1 LAGTNRERPNGIVVT
16 LTGRSL
22 ARDKATQATASDTS
36 SQRQC
41 LAGPSRSANAL
52 SAQINLLIAGREAV
66 TGKICLVP
74 SGVRSEKRRPSLNH
88 PRLWATFLFAEAS
101 DTTLITGAP
110 GIPAIPCCVARMPM
124 FFTWAGNR
132 EEFLRDRTIK
142 DERMHPRSI
151 RLACCRSVSSPRKQG
166 SVAAGAEAA
175 QNFLSSNP
183 PGNNHGVIAL
193 SRQLQQPYNCC
204 AGWAMV
210 YISSGSDAT
219 AR

>member
-1 LAGTNRERPNGIVVT
+1 VPLLFFVQRTLRAPRQRLHLPARPRRATLQSGSTRIPSQQRVRLELAGTNRERPNGIVVT

-110 GIPAIPCCVARMPM
+110 GI
-124 FFTWAGNR
+124 
-132 EEFLRDRTIK
+132 
-142 DERMHPRSI
+142 
-151 RLACCRSVSSPRKQG
+151 SSDLMLWRPDG
-166 SVAAGAEAA
+166 DVFHLG
-175 QNFLSSNP
+175 
-183 PGNNHGVIAL
+183 
-193 SRQLQQPYNCC
+193 RQ
-204 AGWAMV
+204 
-210 YISSGSDAT
+210 S
-219 AR
+219 